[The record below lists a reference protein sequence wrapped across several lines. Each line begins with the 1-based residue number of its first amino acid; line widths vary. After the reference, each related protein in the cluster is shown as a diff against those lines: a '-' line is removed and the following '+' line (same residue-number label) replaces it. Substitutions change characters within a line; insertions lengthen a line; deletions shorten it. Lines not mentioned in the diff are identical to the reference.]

1 MFFWNF
7 FKNNTLGL
15 FQNEIRTIDDWIGW
29 IKIGQ
34 PNAQTRKLNRS
45 KNYSGR
51 TFIGCWM
58 QRWYQGTIREGAQ
71 KPHIWQITG
80 LHRLLFMR
88 SIRVPSIIIT
98 QRTFLS
104 LPLWKCQLEKVK
116 GLGLVFCGFQ
126 GTPIQSVESGTIT
139 TFHFYN
145 CRSATV
151 YRYFE
156 IWTVEDVKL
165 IFNGS
170 SILLCYRILIF
181 SQLQW
186 RWHLELA
193 LTSTTQCKVFTSCRV
208 WTGTLVNWLVS
219 GTFAETH

>member
-1 MFFWNF
+1 MKSEIIVSTKNSKQMSFWNF

-45 KNYSGR
+45 KNYPGR

-58 QRWYQGTIREGAQ
+58 QRWYQGKIRGGAQ
-71 KPHIWQITG
+71 KPQIWQITG

-104 LPLWKCQLEKVK
+104 HSTLKVSIGEGERFGVGFLWISGNTNSICRIGHDYHIPFLQLWKCNCGQ
-116 GLGLVFCGFQ
+116 VF
-126 GTPIQSVESGTIT
+126 
-139 TFHFYN
+139 
-145 CRSATV
+145 
-151 YRYFE
+151 
-156 IWTVEDVKL
+156 
-165 IFNGS
+165 
-170 SILLCYRILIF
+170 RILSRRRCQI
-181 SQLQW
+181 
-186 RWHLELA
+186 
-193 LTSTTQCKVFTSCRV
+193 
-208 WTGTLVNWLVS
+208 NI
-219 GTFAETH
+219 